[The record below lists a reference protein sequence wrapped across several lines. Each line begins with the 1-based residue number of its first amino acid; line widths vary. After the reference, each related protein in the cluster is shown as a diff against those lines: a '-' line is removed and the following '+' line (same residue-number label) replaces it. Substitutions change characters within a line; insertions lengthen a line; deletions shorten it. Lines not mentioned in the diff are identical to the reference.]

1 MERRRYRR
9 ILWFFA
15 RVLIAAAWWDIFLPA
30 VGLRRLSARGR
41 SQRYRRAAAS
51 FRQLAVQMGGVLI
64 KVGQFLSARLDVLP
78 PEIIQELA
86 DLQDEVQPE
95 DFTEIRRVAESEL
108 QAPLEERYAWFD
120 PQPLAAASIG
130 QVHAARLRWSDENGE
145 RELPVVVKVQR
156 PQIEA
161 VVKVDLAALRVVAGW
176 VHRYPP
182 LRKHVNLPA
191 LLQEFSQ
198 SLFEEIQYLHEGKNA
213 ETFAAHFAG
222 RADVR
227 VPQVYWSHTT
237 QRVLTLEDVRGIK
250 ITDYAA
256 IEAAGIPRSEV
267 SVRLF
272 NTYLQQIFEDRFFHA
287 DPHPGNL
294 FIQPG
299 PQPADGSPRPWTLV
313 FVDFGMV
320 GTISPNVLDG
330 LREGLFAVVTR
341 DGARVVKAYQILG
354 VLLPNADLEL
364 LEQANNRVFD
374 RFWGKTS
381 PEIMEMKSEEALEF
395 MQEFSG
401 LLYEMPFQLP
411 ENFILLGRCLAI
423 LSGICTGLD
432 AEFNLWTSVAPYGE
446 KLMRSEGGQ
455 NWKTWLSEA
464 GKILQTAVGLPMRA
478 DALISRL
485 EQGKLEV
492 RTPDLR
498 TQLARLERSQ
508 RRTAAAV
515 VFAAFLLT
523 AAQLYLAGSLLLAG
537 LAAGGALMALISLL
551 LFP

>member
-1 MERRRYRR
+1 
-9 ILWFFA
+9 
-15 RVLIAAAWWDIFLPA
+15 
-30 VGLRRLSARGR
+30 
-41 SQRYRRAAAS
+41 
-51 FRQLAVQMGGVLI
+51 
-64 KVGQFLSARLDVLP
+64 
-78 PEIIQELA
+78 
-86 DLQDEVQPE
+86 
-95 DFTEIRRVAESEL
+95 
-108 QAPLEERYAWFD
+108 
-120 PQPLAAASIG
+120 
-130 QVHAARLRWSDENGE
+130 
-145 RELPVVVKVQR
+145 
-156 PQIEA
+156 
-161 VVKVDLAALRVVAGW
+161 
-176 VHRYPP
+176 
-182 LRKHVNLPA
+182 
-191 LLQEFSQ
+191 
-198 SLFEEIQYLHEGKNA
+198 
-213 ETFAAHFAG
+213 
-222 RADVR
+222 
-227 VPQVYWSHTT
+227 
-237 QRVLTLEDVRGIK
+237 
-250 ITDYAA
+250 
-256 IEAAGIPRSEV
+256 
-267 SVRLF
+267 
-272 NTYLQQIFEDRFFHA
+272 
-287 DPHPGNL
+287 
-294 FIQPG
+294 
-299 PQPADGSPRPWTLV
+299 
-313 FVDFGMV
+313 
-320 GTISPNVLDG
+320 
-330 LREGLFAVVTR
+330 
-341 DGARVVKAYQILG
+341 VVKAYQILG